1 MTQATFTIMI
11 NGIKTATVNGIADAV
26 KQIDWTL
33 KGESEGQSFEL
44 PQSTT
49 IPDAVQDGFISLAS
63 LTAENLTAWIETHE
77 DRMQAIKAHIQFVLD
92 KQVSTAA
99 LSTAP
104 LPWMPV
110 VDPALEPTA
119 EPTAASL

>member
-1 MTQATFTIMI
+1 MTQATFTITI
-11 NGIKTATVNGIADAV
+11 DGIKTATINGIADAV
-26 KQIDWTL
+26 KQIEWTL

-49 IPDAVQDGFISLAS
+49 IPDAVQEGFISIAS
-63 LTAENLTAWIETHE
+63 LTADNLTAWIETHE

-92 KQVSTAA
+92 KQVSIAA
-99 LSTAP
+99 LSTTP

-110 VDPALEPTA
+110 VEPVLEPTA
-119 EPTAASL
+119 EPTTVPL